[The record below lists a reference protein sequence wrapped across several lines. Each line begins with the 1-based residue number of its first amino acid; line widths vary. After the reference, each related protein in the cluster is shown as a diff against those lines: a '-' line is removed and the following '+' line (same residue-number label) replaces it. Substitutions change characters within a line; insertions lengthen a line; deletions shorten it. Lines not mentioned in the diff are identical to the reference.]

1 MSHAP
6 IHSRIS
12 SSLRKHTFCAY
23 CDNCHE
29 LVCAAALLH
38 PEDAISLWS
47 STASRSYILY
57 THLPPWSLHLGRR
70 NTVYVSWWSGH
81 SEPLIPIFF
90 LTLQEVVMP
99 TVVMSHCYKHF
110 KMTTHHGV
118 EEERHQE
125 LLFIVNNKEK
135 NTWLFFKATKVKS
148 AQVS

>member
-12 SSLRKHTFCAY
+12 SSLRKHMFCAY

-81 SEPLIPIFF
+81 SEPLIPIF